1 MIYLLWIFSLIFIY
15 LIMKRKQKK
24 RIDEILYL
32 IDRLNHQNYS
42 IPMKQ
47 DYFTILE
54 DQIYKL
60 FLRIVEEKEQ
70 IKKLS
75 GIQIENL
82 ENISHQIKTP
92 ITTMLFDLEMLEKDE
107 KNSEEIEKS
116 ITQLNR
122 LNSLTE
128 ILLKLSSL
136 DAQIENMQCE
146 PILVEEIFD
155 YALEILEEDIDR
167 KDIKITKN
175 YNGESI
181 HVDFYWMS
189 EAIINILK
197 NAINLSECSLI
208 KIKSIDNPIFTNIFI
223 EDNGGGIKEDY
234 IDKVFQRFYK
244 TPDSNGFGIGLSM
257 AKTVIENNNGEIK
270 VENGKKGAIFNIKI
284 YKAN

>member
-1 MIYLLWIFSLIFIY
+1 
-15 LIMKRKQKK
+15 MKRKQKK
-24 RIDEILYL
+24 RIDEILDL

-75 GIQIENL
+75 RIQIENL

-107 KNSEEIEKS
+107 KNSREIEKL

-128 ILLKLSSL
+128 ILLKISNL
-136 DAQIENMQCE
+136 DAQIENMQYE
-146 PILVEEIFD
+146 TILVEEIFD
-155 YALEILEEDIDR
+155 YALEILEEDVDR
-167 KDIKITKN
+167 KGIKIIEE
-175 YNGESI
+175 YNGEYI
-181 HVDFYWMS
+181 FVDFYWMS

-197 NAINLSECSLI
+197 NAINLSECNTI
-208 KIKSIDNPIFTNIFI
+208 KVRSIDNPIFTNISI
-223 EDNGGGIKEDY
+223 EDNGGGIKKEY
-234 IDKVFQRFYK
+234 INKVFQRFYK
-244 TPDSNGFGIGLSM
+244 APDSNGFGIGLSM
-257 AKTVIENNNGEIK
+257 ARTIIENNNGEIK
-270 VENGKKGAIFNIKI
+270 VENGEEGAIFNIKI
-284 YKAN
+284 YKVN